1 MAERGDTTAIDGAG
15 TGTDGR
21 RRRSGHAARR
31 LMTAAAVMIG
41 LTGGLIGG
49 LTALP
54 GRLHAAPSHGVSM
67 YGDLKYPPDFTHFA
81 YAYPD
86 APKGGTLKTAARGT
100 FDSLNPFALRGIS
113 AGVGSTF
120 DTLTVQSLDEPF
132 SEYGLIAR
140 TIDIAPDNSSVT
152 FTLRRQARF
161 HDGSPVTAADVAFTF
176 DTLKT
181 KGHPMYR
188 IYYAEVEAAE
198 VIDDH
203 TVRFSF
209 SNTSNRELPLILGQ
223 LPVLSKAFF
232 ETRDFTATTLE
243 PLLGSGP
250 YKVASADPGRSLVLE
265 RVKDYW
271 ARDLPV
277 NVGRHNFDR
286 QVVDYYRD
294 DEVSVEAFKAGQY
307 DLRLEN
313 SARRWATAY
322 NMPEVESG
330 KLQLAVI
337 PHRISVGMQGLVM
350 NTRRPKFQD
359 PALRRAMQYV
369 FDFEWSNKTLFYG
382 AYTRTDSYFENSS
395 MASSGVPEGA
405 ELALLEPFR
414 DQLPEALFTEPYAV
428 PRTDGSGSNREGL
441 KAAYEILQDAG
452 YEVRN
457 GKLYAPDA
465 KEPLR
470 IEFLIDDA
478 ATERIVMPITRSLG
492 RLGIDANVRMVD
504 AAQYENRLQTF
515 DYDIIT
521 EVWAQSQSPGN
532 EQREYWGSDAADR
545 PGSRNYAGIKNPVVD
560 ALIQKIIDARD
571 RSSLVTAV
579 KALDRVLLWGDYVI
593 PNFHL
598 PAFRLVYWNKFG
610 RPQVLPDY
618 GIDLDTWWVDQAL
631 ARKYNLGR

>member
-1 MAERGDTTAIDGAG
+1 
-15 TGTDGR
+15 
-21 RRRSGHAARR
+21 
-31 LMTAAAVMIG
+31 MIG

-86 APKGGTLKTAARGT
+86 ASKGGTLKTAARGT

-209 SNTSNRELPLILGQ
+209 SNTRNRELPLILGQ

>member
-1 MAERGDTTAIDGAG
+1 
-15 TGTDGR
+15 
-21 RRRSGHAARR
+21 
-31 LMTAAAVMIG
+31 MIG
-41 LTGGLIGG
+41 LAGGLIGG
-49 LTALP
+49 LLALP
-54 GRLHAAPSHGVSM
+54 GRLHAEPAHGLSM
-67 YGDLKYPPDFTHFA
+67 YGDLKYPSDFTHFA

-100 FDSLNPFALRGIS
+100 FDSLNPFTLRGIS

-132 SEYGLIAR
+132 SEYGLIAE

-209 SNTSNRELPLILGQ
+209 SNTSNRELPLILGS

-395 MASSGVPEGA
+395 MASSGVPEGD

-414 DQLPEALFTEPYAV
+414 DQLPEALFTEPYTV

-515 DYDIIT
+515 DYDITT

-560 ALIQKIIDARD
+560 ALIQKIIDAKD

>member
-1 MAERGDTTAIDGAG
+1 MTT
-15 TGTDGR
+15 
-21 RRRSGHAARR
+21 
-31 LMTAAAVMIG
+31 AAVMIG

-86 APKGGTLKTAARGT
+86 ASKGGTLKTAARGT

-209 SNTSNRELPLILGQ
+209 SNTRNRELPLILGQ